1 MSAPAP
7 KKLTKKLYKIIKE
20 GCQTFFPNSR
30 SRKWIFLLSLPGG
43 KPQPAHRDFLTVS
56 NKIDLYDFSSLPASV
71 IIGLQDDS
79 FIYGYGWNRQVALE
93 SEKEKIEF
101 GEVDVL
107 IFHGDFIHGGGD
119 YTTRNVRVHVFLV
132 PANTLQKKIRKS
144 NSITLRDGLG
154 QPAELND
161 REHSV
166 NRDNDH
172 FIGHDYGF
180 LAVHFNRLDGC
191 HDGNVGSLW
200 HRHHHV
206 SADDRNLAPLTTS
219 PVVPSMP
226 MKLPSR
232 TSAPLVVRTRFG
244 LVVTRTCSA
253 RSSRAR
259 MSHLAG

>member
-1 MSAPAP
+1 MDKYRMSAPAP

-119 YTTRNVRVHVFLV
+119 YTTRN
-132 PANTLQKKIRKS
+132 
-144 NSITLRDGLG
+144 RDGLG

>member
-1 MSAPAP
+1 MDKYRMSAPAP

-79 FIYGYGWNRQVALE
+79 FIYGYGWNRQ
-93 SEKEKIEF
+93 
-101 GEVDVL
+101 
-107 IFHGDFIHGGGD
+107 
-119 YTTRNVRVHVFLV
+119 
-132 PANTLQKKIRKS
+132 
-144 NSITLRDGLG
+144 RDGLG

>member
-1 MSAPAP
+1 MDKYRMSAPAP

-144 NSITLRDGLG
+144 NSITLPPDTKFVFRQNNAL
-154 QPAELND
+154 
-161 REHSV
+161 
-166 NRDNDH
+166 
-172 FIGHDYGF
+172 
-180 LAVHFNRLDGC
+180 
-191 HDGNVGSLW
+191 
-200 HRHHHV
+200 
-206 SADDRNLAPLTTS
+206 RNLKAAGMGAVVSTSTSSGDSYTSATDSANQQSSTTANTPSTETTTTS
-219 PVVPSMP
+219 SDTTTASSPS
-226 MKLPSR
+226 
-232 TSAPLVVRTRFG
+232 TSTASTGATTGTWGVSGTD
-244 LVVTRTCSA
+244 TTTCQQTTGTW
-253 RSSRAR
+253 
-259 MSHLAG
+259 HP